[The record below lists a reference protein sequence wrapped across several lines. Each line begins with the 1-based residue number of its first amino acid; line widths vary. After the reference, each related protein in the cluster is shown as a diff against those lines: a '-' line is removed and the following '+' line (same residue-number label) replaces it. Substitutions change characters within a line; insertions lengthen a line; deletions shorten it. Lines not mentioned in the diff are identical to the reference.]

1 MMAQTLLN
9 QPDDQGKVPLMEIMI
24 NSSAIARIIRS
35 GHLHELEEAMVTSRG
50 LGSQTTDMGL
60 RDLLTR
66 HLISEEEALFH
77 ATDREAVLANRGL
90 PTRDRLRR

>member
-1 MMAQTLLN
+1 MGRACRPCTH
-9 QPDDQGKVPLMEIMI
+9 EC
-24 NSSAIARIIRS
+24 S
-35 GHLHELEEAMVTSRG
+35 GFPEEAMVTSRG

>member
-1 MMAQTLLN
+1 
-9 QPDDQGKVPLMEIMI
+9 
-24 NSSAIARIIRS
+24 
-35 GHLHELEEAMVTSRG
+35 MVTSRG